1 MTDGDAIGEFAF
13 WLAMGL
19 IGISVFF
26 GPVGRALGRW
36 LEPRRAP
43 PHADSERLGE
53 IEHRLV
59 ELEQSQSRVA
69 ELEERLDFAER
80 MLAQQRDPARLGDG
94 GA

>member
-36 LEPRRAP
+36 LEPRRTPAQP
-43 PHADSERLGE
+43 DPERLGD
-53 IEHRLV
+53 IEHRLT
-59 ELEQSQSRVA
+59 ELEQSQHRVA
-69 ELEERLDFAER
+69 ELEERVDFAER
-80 MLAQQRDPARLGDG
+80 MLAQHRDPARLGDG
-94 GA
+94 GG